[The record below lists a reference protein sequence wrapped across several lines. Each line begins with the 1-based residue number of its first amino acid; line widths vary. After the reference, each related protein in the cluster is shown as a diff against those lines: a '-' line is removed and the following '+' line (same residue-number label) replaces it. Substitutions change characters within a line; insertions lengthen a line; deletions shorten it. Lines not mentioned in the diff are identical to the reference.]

1 MTELV
6 FFQEEL
12 IIQLKNII
20 KVILSGW
27 QQSSFPISFKEEKDI
42 QNEYMKA
49 IYEGNPLPKTK
60 DGTKNRRI
68 RPSDFIG
75 PSSISLEV
83 ANIVPVDGDSNIPNI
98 NNKYTVT
105 EKADGLRKLLYV
117 SKIGKIYLINT
128 NMNVQFTGMVTNIE
142 ICITV
147 LLMENMYYMIKQV
160 IILIII

>member
-1 MTELV
+1 MEQSEVFNNPENYEIEIELLNDRARYLP
-6 FFQEEL
+6 QEEL
-12 IIQLKNII
+12 IIQLKNVI

-42 QNEYMKA
+42 QNEYMKL

-60 DGTKNRRI
+60 DGNKNRRI

-83 ANIVPVDGDSNIPNI
+83 ANIVPVDTDSNIPNI

-105 EKADGLRKLLYV
+105 EKADGLKKITIYIKNRKDLFNKYKYERPV
-117 SKIGKIYLINT
+117 YRNGNKA
-128 NMNVQFTGMVTNIE
+128 
-142 ICITV
+142 
-147 LLMENMYYMIKQV
+147 
-160 IILIII
+160 

>member
-1 MTELV
+1 
-6 FFQEEL
+6 
-12 IIQLKNII
+12 
-20 KVILSGW
+20 
-27 QQSSFPISFKEEKDI
+27 
-42 QNEYMKA
+42 MKA
-49 IYEGNPLPKTK
+49 IYEGNPLPKTR

-83 ANIVPVDGDSNIPNI
+83 ANIIPVDSDSNIPNI

-128 NMNVQFTGMVTNIE
+128 NMNIQFTGMVTKHRKMYNSIVDGE
-142 ICITV
+142 HV
-147 LLMENMYYMIKQV
+147 LYDKVGKNTKMKI
-160 IILIII
+160 